1 MNIKKY
7 IYRKYE
13 GMGFAEVLIALMI
26 VGIVGI
32 VLMQMASNTLRELK
46 QLDTEDKLSRYGVS
60 TAVDLQ
66 RIAIEDMNREESSKE
81 FAKIGGDTEHCFGIN
96 PQGTGFV
103 SPPYDCPSINNN
115 EGRDRNNYTRI
126 YIDSDRDGSL
136 EDGEQ
141 TEYFRVVHVKD
152 INNKMAVVEIITGVA
167 DLKGLNT
174 TNRDIKDY
182 RYLAVIIR

>member
-1 MNIKKY
+1 MEIKKY
-7 IYRKYE
+7 IYRKYK

-32 VLMQMASNTLRELK
+32 VLMQIASNTLRELK

-81 FAKIGGDTEHCFGIN
+81 FAKIGGDTQHCFGIN
-96 PQGTGFV
+96 PEGTGFV
-103 SPPYDCPSINNN
+103 SQTYDCPSINNN
-115 EGRDRNNYTRI
+115 IDRNNYTRI
-126 YIDSDRDGSL
+126 YKDSDGDGSL

-152 INNKMAVVEIITGVA
+152 INNKMAVVEIITGIV

-174 TNRDIKDY
+174 TNKDIKDF

>member
-96 PQGTGFV
+96 PQGTGLFHRHM
-103 SPPYDCPSINNN
+103 I
-115 EGRDRNNYTRI
+115 
-126 YIDSDRDGSL
+126 
-136 EDGEQ
+136 
-141 TEYFRVVHVKD
+141 VH
-152 INNKMAVVEIITGVA
+152 
-167 DLKGLNT
+167 L
-174 TNRDIKDY
+174 
-182 RYLAVIIR
+182 